1 MEGGVRQNGPS
12 RGGFS
17 IVMPVTFNFV
27 PITHSM
33 FKSKKKNDIFQL
45 YAIIFCLMLKFMLN
59 W

>member
-1 MEGGVRQNGPS
+1 MQ
-12 RGGFS
+12 
-17 IVMPVTFNFV
+17 PVFNAVATEFNA
-27 PITHSM
+27 IGTTHSM